1 MATDKK
7 IKLNGA
13 DDWKAFDNG
22 FIARADAAHLWNEK
36 INPDNVDANGIS
48 QLKPFMTEPEEPD
61 PTTYDKRIMPGQAT
75 PANSTRSSSTVATSA
90 EQLDP
95 QGRPKNANE
104 MTLESRTAYNSDY
117 AKYVNRL
124 ARYREEDKNVKEL
137 KTWILDSVSDHLVD
151 TACTPGKGLDIWY
164 KELREQVGTTS
175 AQVRKMARERY
186 RAAVK
191 PLNKPP
197 RDMQKW
203 LMAWE
208 EAISYAIKQDVADVA
223 QAADWW
229 DDFDRAVRSIAPT
242 FRMWCQAYA
251 LNHQRALENNTVTY
265 KEVAN
270 AFTAELRRDDN
281 VHAGPRKIQK
291 GAHVEQ

>member
-7 IKLNGA
+7 IKLNGV

-124 ARYREEDKNVKEL
+124 ARYREEDRTSRSSRRGFSTASAT
-137 KTWILDSVSDHLVD
+137 TWSTQLALPAKDSTSGTRNCVS
-151 TACTPGKGLDIWY
+151 KW
-164 KELREQVGTTS
+164 E
-175 AQVRKMARERY
+175 
-186 RAAVK
+186 
-191 PLNKPP
+191 PP
-197 RDMQKW
+197 RPKSARW
-203 LMAWE
+203 RE
-208 EAISYAIKQDVADVA
+208 S
-223 QAADWW
+223 
-229 DDFDRAVRSIAPT
+229 
-242 FRMWCQAYA
+242 
-251 LNHQRALENNTVTY
+251 VT
-265 KEVAN
+265 E
-270 AFTAELRRDDN
+270 RQSS
-281 VHAGPRKIQK
+281 H
-291 GAHVEQ
+291 